1 VHRKFVIS
9 GDVEVLRRLAGE
21 LEPMAAVVRISL
33 DETACRKPPGGVLHV
48 QALNRSSDEVLRL
61 IQRDTQQGKVVV
73 EISESTSIIDVTRQ
87 ELIHHDYDE
96 MLWEEMEQNL
106 RNQARISGNSLVL
119 MALGGIIT
127 AAAIGAPPSMQ
138 VIAVVAASIIA
149 PGFDG
154 IAGVSLGLV
163 LKRWKVVGRA
173 ATASLTSYSIAIASA
188 GITFVALRAAGAG
201 GRGLEDRT
209 VVELL
214 TVHPATLVISAASA
228 AAGGLMIVS
237 LRDIY
242 VVGPLMA
249 LVLIAA
255 ASFLGCALATGSWA
269 VAALALRRLC
279 IDASFVV
286 AVSAVVFWLKQRT
299 VHKRRPLD

>member
-1 VHRKFVIS
+1 MHRKFVIS
-9 GDVEVLRRLAGE
+9 GDVEVLRRLASE
-21 LEPMAAVVRISL
+21 LEPMAAVIRISL
-33 DETACRKPPGGVLHV
+33 DENACRKPPGGVLDV

-61 IQRDTQQGKVVV
+61 VRRDTEQGKVVV
-73 EISESTSIIDVTRQ
+73 EISESTSIIDVSRQ

-138 VIAVVAASIIA
+138 VIAIVAASIIA

-154 IAGVSLGLV
+154 IAGVSLGFV
-163 LKRWKVVGRA
+163 LRRWKVVRRA
-173 ATASLTSYSIAIASA
+173 AAASLTSYAILIASA
-188 GITFVALRAAGAG
+188 GITFVALRAAGASG
-201 GRGLEDRT
+201 HGLEDRS
-209 VVELL
+209 VIELL
-214 TVHPATLVISAASA
+214 TVGPATFAISAASA
-228 AAGGLMIVS
+228 VAGGLMIVS

-255 ASFLGCALATGSWA
+255 ASFLGCAIATGSWPI
-269 VAALALRRLC
+269 ALQALRRLA

-286 AVSAVVFWLKQRT
+286 TMSAGVFWFKQRT